1 MDLNGQQESTVEEK
15 TAVIS
20 VNGHDV
26 SVPHKVSG
34 GELKQAAIDQGVPI
48 ELDFVLFRK
57 HGHDYEQ
64 VAEDKTI
71 RTHKGEEFR
80 CVAPDDVA

>member
-1 MDLNGQQESTVEEK
+1 MKAEQESVVQTRTIV
-15 TAVIS
+15 VS
-20 VNGHDV
+20 VNGHQV
-26 SVPHKVSG
+26 SVPHKISG
-34 GELKQAAIDQGVPI
+34 EGLKQAAIDQGVPI

-64 VAEDKTI
+64 IADDETI
-71 RTHKGEEFR
+71 EAHKGEEFR